1 MRLATFEYQGQQKV
15 GVVTGQE
22 KVADV
27 SAAVPSMAALVQ
39 GGAEALATAK
49 SAADKSKERL
59 LLSHVRLVAPFPRPP
74 KNILCLGVNYRAHG
88 EEAARAGARATAEP
102 PKHPI
107 WFTKAIT
114 SVCGPYDDIEL
125 DPGLSQKY
133 DWEAELAVV
142 IGRPGRHI
150 TKAHALDY
158 VHSYTVFNDFSVRDF
173 QLDHGGQWFMGKSL
187 DRASP
192 MGPWL
197 ITPDE
202 LGDAGKLRISC
213 RVNGATKQD
222 ANTSELIFDVPTVI
236 ADISQI
242 LTLEPGDVISTGTP
256 AGVALG
262 RNPPEWLK
270 PGDVMETEIEHIGTL
285 RNRMVASFR

>member
-1 MRLATFEYQGQQKV
+1 MRLATYDYQGQQRL
-15 GVVTGQE
+15 GVVAGGYI
-22 KVADV
+22 ADV
-27 SAAVPSMAALVQ
+27 SAAVSSMLALVE
-39 GGAEALATAK
+39 GGADALA
-49 SAADKSKERL
+49 AAQAEADRATDRLALGQVRL
-59 LLSHVRLVAPFPRPP
+59 LSPFPRPK

-88 EEAARAGARATAEP
+88 EEALRALAPHRSYQP
-102 PKHPI
+102 PKHPV
-107 WFTKAIT
+107 WFTKAVT

-125 DPGLSQKY
+125 DLGLSQKY

-142 IGRPGRHI
+142 IGREGRHI
-150 TKAHALDY
+150 PKEHAFEY

-197 ITPDE
+197 VTPDE
-202 LGDAGKLRISC
+202 LGDPGQLHIAC
-213 RVNGATKQD
+213 RVNGVTKQD
-222 ANTSELIFDVPTVI
+222 ANTAELIFDVPAVI

-256 AGVALG
+256 AGVGLG
-262 RNPPEWLK
+262 RTPQEWLK
-270 PGDVMETEIEHIGTL
+270 PGDVMETEIERIGTL
-285 RNRMVASFR
+285 RNRMVASYR

>member
-1 MRLATFEYQGQQKV
+1 MRLATFEHLGQQYV
-15 GVVTGQE
+15 GVVDGQQIVDVTS
-22 KVADV
+22 VA
-27 SAAVPSMAALVQ
+27 PSLVALVQ
-39 GGAEALATAK
+39 GGAEALTAAK
-49 SAADKSKERL
+49 AAAAKGAKL
-59 LLSHVRLVAPFPRPP
+59 ALGQVCLVAPFPRPP

-88 EEAARAGARATAEP
+88 EEAARAGARPTAEP

-107 WFTKAIT
+107 WFTKAVT
-114 SVCGPYDDIEL
+114 SVCGPHDDIEL
-125 DPGLSQKY
+125 NLSLSQKY

-142 IGRPGRHI
+142 IGREGRHI
-150 TKAHALDY
+150 PRDRALDY

-197 ITPDE
+197 VTPDE
-202 LGDAGKLRISC
+202 LGDAGKLRICC
-213 RVNGATKQD
+213 RINGVTKQD
-222 ANTSELIFDVPTVI
+222 ANTSELIFDVTSVI

-270 PGDVMETEIEHIGTL
+270 PGDVMETEIERIGTL
-285 RNRMVASFR
+285 RNRMVASHR

>member
-1 MRLATFEYQGQQKV
+1 
-15 GVVTGQE
+15 
-22 KVADV
+22 
-27 SAAVPSMAALVQ
+27 VPSMLALVE
-39 GGAEALATAK
+39 GGAEALTSVQA
-49 SAADKSKERL
+49 AADKANERL
-59 LLSHVRLVAPFPRPP
+59 ALAQVRLLAPFPRPR

-88 EEAARAGARATAEP
+88 EEALRALAPHRTYEP
-102 PKHPI
+102 PKHPV
-107 WFTKAIT
+107 WFTKAVT
-114 SVCGPYDDIEL
+114 SVCGPYEDVEL

-142 IGRPGRHI
+142 IGREGRHI
-150 TKAHALDY
+150 PKERALEY

-187 DRASP
+187 DGASP

-197 ITPDE
+197 VTPDE

-213 RVNGATKQD
+213 RVNGVTKQD
-222 ANTSELIFDVPTVI
+222 ANTAELIFDVPTVI

-242 LTLEPGDVISTGTP
+242 LSLEPGDVISTGTP

-270 PGDVMETEIEHIGTL
+270 PGDVMETEIERIGTL
-285 RNRMVASFR
+285 RNRMVASYR

>member
-1 MRLATFEYQGQQKV
+1 MRLATFEYRGEQRI
-15 GVVTGQE
+15 GVVQE
-22 KVADV
+22 QQIVDV
-27 SAAVPSMAALVQ
+27 SAAAGDMVAVVQ
-39 GGAEALATAK
+39 GGEGALKAVH
-49 SAADKSKERL
+49 AAASSGERL
-59 LLSHVRLVAPFPRPP
+59 SLGQVRLLAPFPRPV
-74 KNILCLGVNYRAHG
+74 KNILCLGVNYRAHAD
-88 EEAARAGARATAEP
+88 EAARAGARATAEA
-102 PKHPI
+102 PKYPI
-107 WFTKAIT
+107 WFTKAVT

-125 DPGLSQKY
+125 NLGLSQKY

-142 IGRPGRHI
+142 IGRAGRHI
-150 TKAHALDY
+150 PHDRAMEY

-197 ITPDE
+197 VTADE
-202 LGDAGKLRISC
+202 LGDPGKLRISC
-213 RVNGATKQD
+213 RINGVTKQN
-222 ANTSELIFDVPTVI
+222 ASTSELIFDVPTVI

-270 PGDVMETEIEHIGTL
+270 PGDVMETQIERIGTL
-285 RNRMVASFR
+285 RNRMVASHR

>member
-1 MRLATFEYQGQQKV
+1 MRLVTFDYQGQQRV
-15 GVVTGQE
+15 GVVGGQE
-22 KVADV
+22 VADV
-27 SAAVPSMAALVQ
+27 SGAIPSMIALVQ
-39 GGAEALATAK
+39 GGPEALAAAK
-49 SAADKSKERL
+49 AEATRTKQRL
-59 LLSHVRLVAPFPRPP
+59 PLSSVRLQAPFPRPL
-74 KNILCLGVNYRAHG
+74 KNILCLGVNYRAHAD
-88 EEAARAGARATAEP
+88 EAARAGARSTAEP

-107 WFTKAIT
+107 WFTKAVT
-114 SVCGPYDDIEL
+114 SVCGPYDDVEL
-125 DPGLSQKY
+125 DLDLSQKY

-142 IGRPGRHI
+142 IGKAGRHI
-150 TKAHALDY
+150 PRKQALEY

-197 ITPDE
+197 VTPDE
-202 LGDAGKLRISC
+202 VGDCHKLHITC
-213 RVNGATKQD
+213 RVNGVTKQD
-222 ANTSELIFDVPTVI
+222 ANTDQLIFDVPTVI
-236 ADISQI
+236 ADISQM

-270 PGDVMETEIEHIGTL
+270 PGDVMETEIERIGCL
-285 RNRMVASFR
+285 RNRMVAAQR